1 MINKQQNKEN
11 NQFFLFSSSSSS
23 SEMVMVYVSI
33 SHYAKVEQHIA
44 KHSIM
49 NHFVRK
55 RIFPFRSSKWLL
67 LTFRPRNLFVFLS
80 DWRSDFCHILPWSC
94 NIHSR
99 VLSHRNQ
106 IIITVSHR
114 RRRERRKKRGIN
126 CRMMCHVHITILLT
140 TILYRQQE
148 KERREK
154 KNAIA
159 NSVDVRNDVA
169 MCRSKNAPS
178 FDVVLEEKSSFTQL
192 EICP

>member
-1 MINKQQNKEN
+1 
-11 NQFFLFSSSSSS
+11 
-23 SEMVMVYVSI
+23 
-33 SHYAKVEQHIA
+33 
-44 KHSIM
+44 
-49 NHFVRK
+49 
-55 RIFPFRSSKWLL
+55 
-67 LTFRPRNLFVFLS
+67 
-80 DWRSDFCHILPWSC
+80 
-94 NIHSR
+94 
-99 VLSHRNQ
+99 
-106 IIITVSHR
+106 
-114 RRRERRKKRGIN
+114 
-126 CRMMCHVHITILLT
+126 MMCHVHITILLT